1 MNFLKINLYWKSY
14 YKIDMTLFESHHK
27 CNAKEMT
34 PVLVFYPPFAEAG
47 VQAAISCPER
57 SLGAGPSVSSDSYT

>member
-1 MNFLKINLYWKSY
+1 
-14 YKIDMTLFESHHK
+14 MTLFESHHK

-47 VQAAISCPER
+47 VHAAISCPER
-57 SLGAGPSVSSDSYT
+57 SLGAGPSVSSDSCT